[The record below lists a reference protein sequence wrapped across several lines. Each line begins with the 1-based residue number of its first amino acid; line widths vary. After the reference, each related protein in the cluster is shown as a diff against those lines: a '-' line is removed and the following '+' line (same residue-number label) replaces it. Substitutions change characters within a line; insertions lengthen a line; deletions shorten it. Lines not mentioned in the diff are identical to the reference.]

1 MKLLT
6 ILFAIGLAGTGLS
19 IPSSTKHVKGDFAP
33 VAVLELFTSQ
43 GCSSCPPADALLNK
57 IIHEKQNGK
66 VIGLSFHVDY
76 WNRLGWDDPYS
87 SSEFTKRQYW
97 YSANLPS
104 GVYTPQ
110 VVINGS
116 DEFVGGKKLAYDTK
130 IKEALSKPATVAID
144 LSLTDN
150 KLVYHLEGNYE
161 HSILNFAVVQ
171 NEVSNYVKRGENS
184 GRQLKHNNVV
194 LSLNT
199 KKVSNAQGEIELK
212 LPENASKIIVYVQNS
227 KKGTV
232 LGASQI
238 ELN

>member
-1 MKLLT
+1 MKILT
-6 ILFAIGLAGTGLS
+6 MLFTAWLAGTIFLR
-19 IPSSTKHVKGDFAP
+19 PTNTKQVKGDFAP

-57 IIHEKQNGK
+57 IIQEKHNSK

-76 WNRLGWDDPYS
+76 WNRLGWVDPYS

-97 YSANLPS
+97 YSPNFSS

-110 VVINGS
+110 VIVNGS
-116 DEFVGGKKLAYDTK
+116 DEFVGGNKSASDAK
-130 IKEALSKPATVAID
+130 IKEALSKPASVAID
-144 LSLTDN
+144 LSLTES
-150 KLVYHLEGNYE
+150 KLVYDLSGKYE
-161 HSILNFAVVQ
+161 DSILNFAVIQ
-171 NEVSNYVKRGENS
+171 NEASNYVKRGENS
-184 GRQLKHNNVV
+184 GKQLVHNNVV

-199 KKVSNAQGEIELK
+199 KKISNAHGDIQLK
-212 LPENASKIIVYVQNS
+212 IPKNASKVIVYAQNS
-227 KKGTV
+227 KNGVV